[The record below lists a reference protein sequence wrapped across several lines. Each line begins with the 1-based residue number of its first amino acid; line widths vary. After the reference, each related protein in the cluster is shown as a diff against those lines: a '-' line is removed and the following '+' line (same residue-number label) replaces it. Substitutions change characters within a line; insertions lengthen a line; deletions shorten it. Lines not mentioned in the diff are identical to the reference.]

1 MDLYAFFQSEVKPTI
16 GCTEPGAVAYAAAV
30 AARHLP
36 TQPEGIRLEMSV
48 AIYKNGRSVGIPG
61 TNGLRGLTLACVLGA
76 LGGNPDK
83 GLMAL
88 EDIPADT
95 VEQAQAF
102 IDAGKMAEEV
112 VQGTPSMWARVT
124 LSGGGHTV
132 SCTVARKHDHV
143 ERLVADGAVLVDQ
156 PLEAQ
161 SGGTDWTDELT
172 AMHFEELWNL
182 ALGIDDAIVRQ
193 MLEGARM
200 NMAILDHAG
209 TEQAGIG
216 SALAKH
222 NGHGSLSDK
231 IKEVAGA
238 ASDLRMSGGDVAVMS
253 SAGSGNH
260 GIVAVIP
267 VAMTARELG
276 ADDRKLAEALALSH
290 LVCGYIK
297 AYTGR
302 LTPTC
307 GCASR
312 SGGGHRPAARRNP
325 ASGGACR
332 HHPCGDA
339 PRHDLRR
346 SQGVLR
352 AQGEQRRQR
361 GMVSRHAGPR
371 KPGHP
376 QHAGHHQP
384 GYPRAWHHPAG
395 IQREDFQRRG
405 FRHDRIDDPPEQECG
420 KPRLIPAPRK
430 PGRLQP
436 GIPQGCGSETIRGLL
451 RAQGA
456 GGGER
461 FSASRE

>member
-307 GCASR
+307 GCAVAAGAGAAAGIVRLHGGTPRQAELAAITLVGTLLGMICDGAKPSCAMKLT
-312 SGGGHRPAARRNP
+312 SGVSTAVLSAMMAMDGHCVTPVEGIIEEDVDKCIRNLT
-325 ASGGACR
+325 AIGRDGMNETDS
-332 HHPCGDA
+332 
-339 PRHDLRR
+339 L
-346 SQGVLR
+346 VLR
-352 AQGEQRRQR
+352 I
-361 GMVSRHAGPR
+361 MTN
-371 KPGHP
+371 K
-376 QHAGHHQP
+376 
-384 GYPRAWHHPAG
+384 
-395 IQREDFQRRG
+395 
-405 FRHDRIDDPPEQECG
+405 C
-420 KPRLIPAPRK
+420 
-430 PGRLQP
+430 
-436 GIPQGCGSETIRGLL
+436 
-451 RAQGA
+451 
-456 GGGER
+456 
-461 FSASRE
+461 